1 MKMPTCPRS
10 DTVRSAT
17 KVLASAGGTH
27 RGSLSAAIRTIGFR
41 ALAVLAACL
50 IVASVPGCM
59 NKKAE
64 RPRARRVNV
73 ATRDVPSALRGVIGS
88 QATIIGQQ
96 PVRISGLGFVIGL
109 NGTGGGTLNDQVSFH
124 MEREMGLRGVGNGAF
139 DGTPFEGMSAR
150 QLLQSKD
157 TAVVI
162 VYALVP
168 PGAPDGS
175 RFDVF
180 VTALNATSLEGGRL
194 YTTDLRLGE
203 AVAFGGQQ
211 RNKIGEARG
220 NVYIN
225 PFAEPG
231 EVDSVVSRTVG
242 RILSGGVVTK
252 SDRIRVLLDNP
263 SHSRARQIVSAINSR
278 FPQRSGD
285 RNAIAIGRDERTI
298 EVEVPREYTDRSNEF
313 VQLLAHVQINQA
325 APQIY
330 ARQYVNALRAE
341 PYLADDLGWAL
352 NALGEPALP
361 FIRELYNDSELIP
374 RLVALR
380 TGARLGD
387 DRSAGPLKELAV
399 SGPDSV
405 RTDAI
410 GLLGR
415 IDGGPTVDQ
424 TLKGLLAENSLPV
437 RIAAY
442 EALVKRAERSR
453 YLSLVEYERFRDAPV
468 GMRASAAELRRVS
481 EVNLPAG
488 SIQSVSRVP
497 MYGKFLLD
505 RVPFGDP
512 LVYVTQQGAPRIVL
526 FGEDLSIEQ
535 PSFASAWSDRLMVL
549 AESETD
555 RPRVYYEAVPGKA
568 VRIDAVTYRQ
578 TYKGEIEGSVTDL
591 IDFLSREWS
600 PDQQMVG
607 LGLTY
612 SEVVGAVHELYK
624 AGSLN
629 ASFATERDR
638 LIADLLASAD
648 GEEIEVRPETPGDRR
663 ELVVFN
669 EKNLTPRVKPEEARE
684 GGLLERIDREPLQ
697 K

>member
-1 MKMPTCPRS
+1 M
-10 DTVRSAT
+10 
-17 KVLASAGGTH
+17 LAAVVA
-27 RGSLSAAIRTIGFR
+27 LSA
-41 ALAVLAACL
+41 VL
-50 IVASVPGCM
+50 PGCL

-64 RPRARRVNV
+64 RPRAQRVNV

-88 QATIIGQQ
+88 QATIVGQQ
-96 PVRISGLGFVIGL
+96 PVRISGIGFVIGL
-109 NGTGGGTLNDQVSFH
+109 NGTGGGTLNDQVAFH
-124 MEREMGLRGVGNGAF
+124 MEREMGIRGVGNGTF
-139 DGTPFEGMSAR
+139 DGTPFAGLSPR
-150 QLLQSKD
+150 QLLQHKD

-203 AVAFGGQQ
+203 AVAFGGPQ
-211 RNKIGEARG
+211 RNKLGEANG
-220 NVYIN
+220 NIYIN

-242 RILSGGVVTK
+242 RILNGGVVTK

-298 EVEVPREYTDRSNEF
+298 EVEVPREYLDRSSEF

-325 APQIY
+325 APQVY
-330 ARQYVNALRAE
+330 ARQYVNALRRE
-341 PYLADDLGWAL
+341 PYLADSLGWAL

-361 FIRELYNDSELIP
+361 FIREMYNDSELVP

-387 DRSAGPLKELAV
+387 DRAAGPLKELAV
-399 SGPDSV
+399 SGPESV

-410 GLLGR
+410 ELLGR
-415 IDGGPTVDQ
+415 IDGGPTVDE
-424 TLKGLLAENSLPV
+424 TLKELLAVRSLPV

-442 EALVKRAERSR
+442 EALVQRAERSR
-453 YLSLVEYERFRDAPV
+453 YVSLVEYEKFRDAPV
-468 GMRASAAELRRVS
+468 GLRASAEELRRVS
-481 EVNLPAG
+481 ELNLPAG
-488 SIQSVSRVP
+488 SIQAVSRVP

-505 RVPFGDP
+505 RVPVGDP
-512 LVYVTQQGAPRIVL
+512 MIYVTQQGAPRIVL
-526 FGEDLSIEQ
+526 FGEELSVET

-549 AESETD
+549 AEPGDE
-555 RPRVYYEAVPGKA
+555 RPRVYYRAVPGKA
-568 VRIDAVTYRQ
+568 VRIDAVTYRKAYQ
-578 TYKGEIEGSVTDL
+578 GEIEGSVTDL
-591 IDFLSREWS
+591 IDFLARQWT
-600 PDQQMVG
+600 PDQQIVG
-607 LGLTY
+607 LGLTF
-612 SEVVGAVHELYK
+612 SEVVGALHELYK
-624 AGSLN
+624 AGSLT

-669 EKNLTPRVKPEEARE
+669 ERNLTPQVKPEEARE
-684 GGLLERIDREPLQ
+684 GGLLERIERDPVQ

>member
-1 MKMPTCPRS
+1 MKTPTGSRHRCSPSWIAALGPARLGLGLLG
-10 DTVRSAT
+10 
-17 KVLASAGGTH
+17 VLMLVTAM
-27 RGSLSAAIRTIGFR
+27 
-41 ALAVLAACL
+41 
-50 IVASVPGCM
+50 PGCM

-64 RPRARRVNV
+64 RPRARRVDV

-96 PVRISGLGFVIGL
+96 PVRISGLGFVIGV
-109 NGTGGGTLNDQVSFH
+109 NGTGGGTLNDQVAFH
-124 MEREMGLRGVGNGAF
+124 MEREMGIRGVGNGAF
-139 DGTPFEGMSAR
+139 DGTPFEGLSPR
-150 QLLQSKD
+150 QLLQNKD

-194 YTTDLRLGE
+194 YTTELRLGQ
-203 AVAFGGQQ
+203 AVAFGGPQ
-211 RNKIGEARG
+211 RSKLGEAHG
-220 NVYIN
+220 NIYIN

-231 EVDSVVSRTVG
+231 EVESVVSRTVG

-285 RNAIAIGRDERTI
+285 RNPIAIGRDERTI
-298 EVEVPREYTDRSNEF
+298 EVEVPRQFMERSEEF

-325 APQIY
+325 APQVY
-330 ARQYVNALRAE
+330 ARQYVNALRRE

-361 FIRELYNDSELIP
+361 FIRELYNDSELVP

-387 DRSAGPLKELAV
+387 DRAAEALKELAV
-399 SGPDSV
+399 SGPESV
-405 RTDAI
+405 RADAI

-415 IDGGPTVDQ
+415 LDGGPTVDE
-424 TLKGLLAENSLPV
+424 TLKNLLGKSPLPV

-442 EALVKRAERSR
+442 EALVERAERSR
-453 YLSLVEYERFRDAPV
+453 YLSLVEYEQYRDAPV
-468 GMRASAAELRRVS
+468 GLRASAEELRRVS
-481 EVNLPAG
+481 ELNLPAG

-505 RVPFGDP
+505 RVPVGDP
-512 LVYVTQQGAPRIVL
+512 LIYVTQQGAPRIVL
-526 FGEDLSIEQ
+526 FGEDLSVET
-535 PSFASAWSDRLMVL
+535 PSFASAWSDRLMLL
-549 AESETD
+549 AETPGE
-555 RPRVYYEAVPGKA
+555 RPRVYYRAVPGKA

-578 TYKGEIEGSVTDL
+578 AYTGEIAGTVTDL
-591 IDFLSREWS
+591 IDFLAREWS

-612 SEVVGAVHELYK
+612 SEVVGALHELYK
-624 AGSLN
+624 AGSLS

-648 GEEIEVRPETPGDRR
+648 GDEIEVRPETPGDRR

-669 EKNLTPRVKPEEARE
+669 ERALTPQVLPEEARE
-684 GGLLERIDREPLQ
+684 GGLLERIERAPSQ